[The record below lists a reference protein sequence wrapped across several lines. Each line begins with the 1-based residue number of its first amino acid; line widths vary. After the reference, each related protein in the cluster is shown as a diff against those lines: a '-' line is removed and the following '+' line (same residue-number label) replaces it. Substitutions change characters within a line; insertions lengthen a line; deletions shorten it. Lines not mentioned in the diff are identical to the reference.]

1 MLLKSENIISPISG
15 ALVGAS
21 LEHRNP
27 AGASVVGMGVS
38 HVNQN
43 RMV

>member
-1 MLLKSENIISPISG
+1 MLLNRKNIICPISG
-15 ALVGAS
+15 ALAGAS
-21 LEHRNP
+21 SEHANP
-27 AGASVVGMGVS
+27 VGASVVGMGVS